1 MYNSF
6 IFYES
11 HKSNTINNCIFCQV
25 ILPYLTILS
34 MQIKNVIIDNDYEFT
49 LSSVAASFSSISSSS
64 TSPMFT
70 SSSSTLSSSSRDKE
84 PQHSHQHHQQDVL
97 KICVLLF
104 DTYKKLCTPNIE
116 NKTISISRQ
125 SIQESLLP
133 GLACLKEIF
142 QNNVMTLSHNSP
154 SSSNEFALQI
164 EGIMSKV
171 EQLQHQN
178 STQGNVSKIDA
189 QSFSPLVTINNTMNN
204 LSQIT
209 PKITPTE
216 LITASNTLSTPQ
228 TNNSV
233 TPASISVQAASTV
246 GDLVN
251 AGVAVLTNTGNLT
264 TPISTMA
271 NDNANF
277 KSFFKGINNLKDHS
291 KDKFSNFLLT
301 NKTFKK

>member
-1 MYNSF
+1 
-6 IFYES
+6 
-11 HKSNTINNCIFCQV
+11 
-25 ILPYLTILS
+25 